1 MIGPCGLIIIV
12 FPLGQNHDFIITSM
26 IAFVVICATHDYMT
40 TWLHDNVANPY
51 SLIMPCNPN
60 MVVII
65 SVSPCDFNNYGHV
78 WCMIKYMIRHVI
90 INIQLQKWH
99 MASIQTSLTKVDR

>member
-1 MIGPCGLIIIV
+1 MIGPCGLLLV
-12 FPLGQNHDFIITSM
+12 VSPLGQNHDFIITSM
-26 IAFVVICATHDYMT
+26 IAFVVICGS
-40 TWLHDNVANPY
+40 WLHDYVVNPN

-60 MVVII
+60 MVI
-65 SVSPCDFNNYGHV
+65 SISISPRDLNNYGHV
-78 WCMIKYMIRHVI
+78 WHMIKDMIRHMT